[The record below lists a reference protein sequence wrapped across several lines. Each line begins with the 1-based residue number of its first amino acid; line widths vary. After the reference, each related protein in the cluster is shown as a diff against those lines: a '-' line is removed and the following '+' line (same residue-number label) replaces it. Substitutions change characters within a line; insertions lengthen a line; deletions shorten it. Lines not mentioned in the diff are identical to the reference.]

1 MRDIFPQIEKLVTD
15 SFRAV
20 IDKIDK
26 SRLKNSFELFGY
38 DFMLDE
44 NFRVYLIEANTNPC
58 LEVCCPL
65 LSRIIPEVIDNT
77 FRIGLDPM
85 F

>member
-15 SFRAV
+15 SFRSV

-26 SRLKNSFELFGY
+26 NRLKNSFELFGY
-38 DFMLDE
+38 DFMIDE

-77 FRIGLDPM
+77 FRIGLDPL